1 MRVLR
6 PALLLGLI
14 SAGLMALS
22 IMSHREFW
30 GERTALVVLVWFSGG
45 FFGALVAAGCL
56 TLLARLGM
64 PRIAGWLRPVAF
76 LPGFLLAGGLAFLIQ
91 NRIRA
96 GGYELNPDH
105 PVISFVF
112 TSAQIIA
119 VFLFSAPHHLL
130 PWMAPAMMVA
140 GYALLPGPGKG
151 SKG

>member
-1 MRVLR
+1 MFASVRAAEAA
-6 PALLLGLI
+6 PAGVETLLLSGQRW
-14 SAGLMALS
+14 
-22 IMSHREFW
+22 REAQAQVAMVAVDLPHL
-30 GERTALVVLVWFSGG
+30 EDIESVLNS
-45 FFGALVAAGCL
+45 
-56 TLLARLGM
+56 
-64 PRIAGWLRPVAF
+64 
-76 LPGFLLAGGLAFLIQ
+76 GFLLAGGLAFLIQ

-130 PWMAPAMMVA
+130 PWMAPAMIVA

>member
-6 PALLLGLI
+6 AALLLGLI

-22 IMSHREFW
+22 IISHREFW

-64 PRIAGWLRPVAF
+64 PRIAAWLRPVVF

-112 TSAQIIA
+112 TSVQIIA
-119 VFLFSAPHHLL
+119 VFLFSAPHRLL
-130 PWMAPAMMVA
+130 PWMAPAMIVA

>member
-22 IMSHREFW
+22 IISHREFW

-56 TLLARLGM
+56 TLLARFGM

-105 PVISFVF
+105 PVLSFVF
-112 TSAQIIA
+112 TSVQIIA
-119 VFLFSAPHHLL
+119 VFLFSAPHRLL
-130 PWMAPAMMVA
+130 PWMAPAMIVA

>member
-22 IMSHREFW
+22 IISHREFW

-56 TLLARLGM
+56 ILLARLGM

-96 GGYELNPDH
+96 GGYELNPDQ
-105 PVISFVF
+105 PVFSLVF
-112 TSAQIIA
+112 TSARILA
-119 VFLFSAPHHLL
+119 VFLFSVPQHLL
-130 PWMAPAMMVA
+130 PWMAPAMVVA
-140 GYALLPGPGKG
+140 GYALLPGPGRG